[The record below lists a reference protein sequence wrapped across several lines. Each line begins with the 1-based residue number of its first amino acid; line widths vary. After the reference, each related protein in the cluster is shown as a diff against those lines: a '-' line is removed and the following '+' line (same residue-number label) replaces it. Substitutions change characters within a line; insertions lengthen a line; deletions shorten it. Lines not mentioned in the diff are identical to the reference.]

1 MVKAVKIDNNPIKE
15 EYWFAATGG
24 YPSEEPAGQ
33 IRRREFTL
41 RKKMAVDENI
51 QLSKHLGFLRIGT
64 ALPLLRVA
72 DVDFNVKAIIDTIEK
87 AKKQGVQILI
97 FPEMAITGYTLGDLV
112 QHQALL
118 LKALKGLEDVLKESA
133 ASTMVVMVGMPLV
146 VEQGIFNCAVVLNSG
161 RILGVVPKTLIPTYK
176 EFYEERWFSSGRDKR
191 SDTIELARQ
200 QVPFGTDI
208 LFRLHGIDSGIIGV
222 EICEDLWVPL
232 APHEYHALAGATVLV
247 NLSASN
253 EILGK
258 ADWRRIMVSSESGR
272 CAAAYCYV
280 SSGIGESSNEVV
292 FSGHAFIAENGVILQ
307 ESERL
312 SPGSQLLVSD
322 IDLERLAHDRRA
334 LTSFRDMAAQVK
346 PHRVIETEVSD
357 PHPERLERMIDPHP
371 FVPKEPARRAERC
384 REIFSMQ
391 VAALAQKLAGAKK
404 SQLVLGISGGLDSA
418 LALLVAVK
426 TMDFL
431 GLPRKNVHAF
441 SLPGFGTTLRT
452 KANATKLCQAL
463 EVSFKRMDITRTSK
477 SHLRDLSHD
486 GQEDIVFENVQ
497 ARYRTEF
504 LFNKAN
510 QLDGIVLGTGD
521 LTEIALGWCTFAGD
535 HISHY
540 HVNASVPKTLVQFLI
555 RWVADEEFS
564 GLPAQKVLSDI
575 LETPISPELQRPV
588 EGEISQMSEEVIG
601 PVELADFY
609 LYPFIRF
616 GMRPGRILYLANE
629 VRKQGLFEGQYT
641 LDDLHKWLNNFIKR
655 FFANQF
661 KRTCLPE
668 GPKVGS
674 VSLSPRGDWRM
685 PSDAEAKLWFED
697 LEAMYMELR

>member
-1 MVKAVKIDNNPIKE
+1 
-15 EYWFAATGG
+15 
-24 YPSEEPAGQ
+24 
-33 IRRREFTL
+33 
-41 RKKMAVDENI
+41 VDEDI
-51 QLSKHLGFLRIGT
+51 QLSRTLGFLRIGA
-64 ALPLLRVA
+64 ALPALRVA
-72 DVDFNVKAIIDTIEK
+72 DVDFNVGAIINTMRK
-87 AKKQGVQILI
+87 ASEQDVQILT

-118 LKALKGLEDVLKESA
+118 KKAQEGLNEVLNESSK
-133 ASTMVVMVGMPLV
+133 STMVVIVGMPLV
-146 VEQGIFNCAVVLNSG
+146 VEQSIFNCAVVLNSG
-161 RILGVVPKTLIPTYK
+161 YILGVIPKTLLPTYK
-176 EFYEERWFSSGRDKR
+176 EFYEDRWFSPSREGQTDA
-191 SDTIELARQ
+191 IELAGQ

-208 LFRLHGIDSGIIGV
+208 LFRLKGIDSGTIGV

-232 APHEYHALAGATVLV
+232 SPHEYQALAGATVLI

-272 CAAAYCYV
+272 CIAAYCYV
-280 SSGIGESSNEVV
+280 SSGIGESSNDVV
-292 FSGHAFIAENGVILQ
+292 YSGHALVAENGVVLR

-312 SPGSQLLVSD
+312 SPDSQLLISD
-322 IDLERLAHDRRA
+322 IDLERLAHDRRV
-334 LTSFRDMAAQVK
+334 LTSFRDMATQVK
-346 PHRVIETEVSD
+346 AYRAIETEVSN
-357 PHPERLERMIDPHP
+357 PHPERLERMLDPHP
-371 FVPKEPARRAERC
+371 FVPREPTRRLERC

-391 VAALAQKLAGAKK
+391 VAALGQKIVGAKR
-404 SQLVLGISGGLDSA
+404 SQLVLGVSGGLDSA

-426 TMDFL
+426 TIDFL
-431 GLPRKNVHAF
+431 KLPRKNVRAF
-441 SLPGFGTTLRT
+441 SLPGFGTTPGTR
-452 KANATKLCQAL
+452 ANSTKLCKAL
-463 EVSFKRMDITRTSK
+463 GVSFASVNITRTSK
-477 SHLRDLSHD
+477 SHLRDLKHD
-486 GQEDIVFENVQ
+486 GQEDVVFENVQ

-540 HVNASVPKTLVQFLI
+540 HVNTSVPKTLVRFLV

-564 GLPAQKVLSDI
+564 SSPVQKVLYDI
-575 LETPISPELQRPV
+575 LETPISPELQRPK
-588 EGEISQMSEEVIG
+588 EGQIVQMSEEVIG

-616 GMRPGRILYLANE
+616 GMKPGKILYLSNK
-629 VRKQGLFEGQYT
+629 VREQGLFEGQYT
-641 LDDLHKWLNNFIKR
+641 LDDLRKWLISFIER

-668 GPKVGS
+668 GPKIGS

-685 PSDAEAKLWFED
+685 PSDAEAKLWLEEV
-697 LEAMYMELR
+697 EAMYIKLCK